1 MLGRLCAVL
10 EQIMNI
16 KQPGSTWSGRMASR
30 RRRLTETGL
39 LCAALG
45 WPMQVLSAP
54 PMTPQPDME
63 LMQDLMAWAVRLSG
77 LPAPA
82 ALPRLTALS
91 EAALSH
97 RVCPDEPRHCRTLMA
112 VYDTDRQEV
121 LYRNSLDLR
130 DETDQS
136 FLVHEFVHHLQHLRE
151 GDALFSDCPRVV
163 AAEAQAYAVQN
174 RYLTHF
180 RQWRR
185 VGEMLRFMHCHTA
198 AAEPIVEPGG
208 PPALTSR
215 THQGR

>member
-1 MLGRLCAVL
+1 MG
-10 EQIMNI
+10 I
-16 KQPGSTWSGRMASR
+16 KQVGAFWAGRWAPQNGA
-30 RRRLTETGL
+30 LIGAGV

-45 WPMQVLSAP
+45 WPLQVHSVPPKAP
-54 PMTPQPDME
+54 E
-63 LMQDLMAWAVRLSG
+63 LDIELQQDLMAWAVRLSG

-136 FLVHEFVHHLQHLRE
+136 FVVHEFVHHLQHLRD
-151 GDALFSDCPRVV
+151 GDALFSDCQRVV
-163 AAEAQAYAVQN
+163 AAESLAYAVQN
-174 RYLTHF
+174 RYLAHF

-185 VGEMLRFMHCHTA
+185 VGEMLRFMHCQTA
-198 AAEPIVEPGG
+198 AVEPTVEPGG
-208 PPALTSR
+208 PAALTSR